1 MKCRVRFREHIAY
14 IYIYIYKEDIEV
26 SEPCAHR
33 ILKFLTNVNKTII
46 GCT

>member
-1 MKCRVRFREHIAY
+1 MKCTVGFREHIAY
-14 IYIYIYKEDIEV
+14 IYICKEDIEV